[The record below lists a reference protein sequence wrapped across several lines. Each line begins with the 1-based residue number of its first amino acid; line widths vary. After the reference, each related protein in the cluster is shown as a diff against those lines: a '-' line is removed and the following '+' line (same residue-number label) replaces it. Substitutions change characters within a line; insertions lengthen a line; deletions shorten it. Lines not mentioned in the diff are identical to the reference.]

1 MLYALMAHAYLHNY
15 SFQIHHGHVSSLF
28 LDFTHPNEQLETNKS
43 FQLCMF
49 KDRTVIFESSLIFLI
64 LEVRNLQMTQ
74 L

>member
-1 MLYALMAHAYLHNY
+1 MLYALVAHAYLHNY

-64 LEVRNLQMTQ
+64 L
-74 L
+74 